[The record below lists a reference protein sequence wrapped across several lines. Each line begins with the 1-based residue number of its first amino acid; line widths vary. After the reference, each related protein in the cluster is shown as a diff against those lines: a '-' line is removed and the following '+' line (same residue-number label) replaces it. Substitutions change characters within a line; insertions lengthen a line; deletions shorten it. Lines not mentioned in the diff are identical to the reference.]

1 MATDASSPGGTSAGE
16 VNVVEVGIEAEAAF
30 VFAFAFD
37 DEGGGGEAE
46 EIRVRPELDAEGER
60 GVPAAWR
67 WLSHSW
73 CQARSCV
80 SIVLITSRKSQ
91 STWSP
96 DEFVVPE
103 YSRFVLTEVES

>member
-16 VNVVEVGIEAEAAF
+16 VIIVDVDVEVEIEIEAEAAGAF
-30 VFAFAFD
+30 VFAFD

-46 EIRVRPELDAEGER
+46 EIRVGPEIDAEGER

-103 YSRFVLTEVES
+103 